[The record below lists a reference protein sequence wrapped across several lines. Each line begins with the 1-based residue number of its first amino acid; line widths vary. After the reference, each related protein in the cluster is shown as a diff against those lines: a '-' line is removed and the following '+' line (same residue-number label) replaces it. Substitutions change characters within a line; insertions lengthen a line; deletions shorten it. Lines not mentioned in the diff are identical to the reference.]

1 MVKAM
6 IEKHYRRKEVEDLT
20 GLSCR
25 QIYRLM
31 DQGEFPRPVKMSAN
45 IVAWKES
52 DLGSFLESRK
62 PVAA

>member
-1 MVKAM
+1 M
-6 IEKHYRRKEVEDLT
+6 IEKHYRRKEVEELT
-20 GLSCR
+20 SLSCR

-52 DLGSFLESRK
+52 DLSAFLDSRK
-62 PVAA
+62 AVAA

>member
-1 MVKAM
+1 M

-45 IVAWKES
+45 IVAWKEG
-52 DLGSFLESRK
+52 DLSGFLESRK
-62 PVAA
+62 SVAA